1 MERKIAKQLAK
12 WKENPSRMPLI
23 LLGARQ
29 VGKTHTLLTF
39 GKTHYKNTVY
49 VNMEDS
55 AETTSIFDRDLQP
68 ERIIAE
74 LAVKTGQTILADDT
88 LIILDEIQACER
100 ALTSLK
106 YFQENAPKFHIVCA
120 GNLLGVAV
128 NREKYSF
135 PVGKVNMMTL
145 HPMDFEEFL
154 LALGQ
159 EAMISSIRKAHAG
172 HKPFSL
178 HETAMDLYRLFQ
190 VVGGMP
196 RALLEYLEKKDFN
209 FVLAAQKTINDAYI
223 ADMAKYASVHE
234 TTRIMATYN
243 SIPAQLAKE
252 NRKFQYKLIRTGAR
266 AHVYETPVE
275 WLKAAGILIKCDKV
289 REGIIPL
296 PAQVDA
302 GIFKLYIPD
311 AGILFAR
318 LGIRA
323 ERILSPGGDLGG
335 YIGAL
340 TENFVATALTA
351 MGRVP
356 VYWESQGRAEIDFLI
371 QDDKDRVIPI
381 EVKAAENVRSKS
393 LQMYVAK
400 YGPPYSIRISGRQA
414 GFENGILSVPLYA
427 VFCLGDEGALEATGE
442 FH

>member
-1 MERKIAKQLAK
+1 
-12 WKENPSRMPLI
+12 
-23 LLGARQ
+23 
-29 VGKTHTLLTF
+29 
-39 GKTHYKNTVY
+39 
-49 VNMEDS
+49 MEDS
-55 AETTSIFDRDLQP
+55 EEVTGIFNRDLRP
-68 ERIIAE
+68 DRIMAE
-74 LAVKTGQTILADDT
+74 LAVKTGQTILPKDT
-88 LIILDEIQACER
+88 LIVLDEIQACER

-106 YFQENAPKFHIVCA
+106 YFQESAPEFHVACA
-120 GNLLGVAV
+120 GSLLGVAV

-135 PVGKVNMMTL
+135 PVGKVNRMTL
-145 HPMDFEEFL
+145 YPMDFEEFL

-159 EAMISSIRKAHAG
+159 EGMIAAIRRALAAHES
-172 HKPFSL
+172 FSL
-178 HETAMDLYRLFQ
+178 HETAMDLYRLFL

-196 RALLEYLEKKDFN
+196 RAVLEYLEKKDFN

-234 TTRIMATYN
+234 TTRIMATFN

-252 NRKFQYKLIRTGAR
+252 NRKFQYKLVRTGAR
-266 AHVYETPVE
+266 AHEYETPVE
-275 WLKAAGILIKCDKV
+275 WLKAAGIVIKCDKV

-302 GIFKLYIPD
+302 GVFKLYMAD
-311 AGILFAR
+311 AGLLFAR

-323 ERILSPGGDLGG
+323 ERILSNTGDLGG
-335 YIGAL
+335 YIGAI
-340 TENFVATALTA
+340 TENYVASSLMS
-351 MGRVP
+351 MGNVP

-371 QDDKDRVIPI
+371 QDDNDQVIPI

-393 LQMYVAK
+393 LQMYAAK

-427 VFCLGDEGALEATGE
+427 VFCLGDGAGLANTNESRANR
-442 FH
+442 